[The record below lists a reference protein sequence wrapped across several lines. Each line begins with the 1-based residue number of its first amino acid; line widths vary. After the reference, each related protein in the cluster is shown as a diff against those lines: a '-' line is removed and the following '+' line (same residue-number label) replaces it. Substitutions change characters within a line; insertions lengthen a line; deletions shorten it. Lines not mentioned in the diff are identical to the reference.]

1 MDKNEL
7 DQFIKDNG
15 FVAWFETSAMN
26 NTNIGMSLYPLL
38 SFISILDEAML
49 TMVSKILAVA
59 SNNKP
64 QMPTGT
70 VLISPEKKEDS
81 AFAELKECC
90 Q

>member
-1 MDKNEL
+1 
-7 DQFIKDNG
+7 
-15 FVAWFETSAMN
+15 
-26 NTNIGMSLYPLL
+26 
-38 SFISILDEAML
+38 
-49 TMVSKILAVA
+49 MVSKILAVA